1 MKNKLKKLLL
11 LAATLLSSACEL
23 GNSQITSN
31 INNTTSG
38 NTSIENLFKKN
49 QVLLSTGDARKL
61 IYDQEERFKTTDKYF
76 LVFAIN
82 YCDNCNETNK
92 AFNELFNNESF
103 IGDYQFK
110 SIYVDEEDDKYQLTD
125 PRSEM
130 YKIYF
135 SDSVYDEVDPLEF
148 RETIYTCASTAT
160 HEYAIES
167 FEQSKSM
174 LDEML
179 EGEDLYCPLILL
191 IDKTYTGNK
200 FNIRDVTIGINA
212 NNPLEKAKVLDDM
225 WFSKGLFLVE

>member
-1 MKNKLKKLLL
+1 MLL

-31 INNTTSG
+31 INNTTSD

-61 IYDQEERFKTTDKYF
+61 IYDQKERLKITDKYF
-76 LVFAIN
+76 LVFAMN
-82 YCDNCNETNK
+82 YCDNCNEANK
-92 AFNELFNNESF
+92 AFNELFNNELF
-103 IGDYQFK
+103 IGDYQLK
-110 SIYVDEEDDKYQLTD
+110 SIYVDEKDDKYQLTD
-125 PRSEM
+125 PSSEM

-135 SDSVYDEVDPLEF
+135 SDSVYDEVDPLEL
-148 RETIYTCASTAT
+148 RETIYTYASTAT

-167 FEQSKSM
+167 FEQNKS
-174 LDEML
+174 LFDEML
-179 EGEDLYCPLILL
+179 EGENLYCPLILL

-200 FNIRDVTIGINA
+200 FNIRDVTVGINA

-225 WFSKGLFLVE
+225 WLSKGLFLVE

>member
-1 MKNKLKKLLL
+1 MKNRLKKLLL
-11 LAATLLSSACEL
+11 LAAMLLSSACEL
-23 GNSQITSN
+23 GNSQIASN
-31 INNTTSG
+31 INDTTSD

-61 IYDQEERFKTTDKYF
+61 IYDQEKRFKTTDKYF
-76 LVFAIN
+76 LVFAMN
-82 YCDNCNETNK
+82 YCDNFNEANK
-92 AFNELFNNESF
+92 AFNELFNNELF
-103 IGDYQFK
+103 IGDYQLK

-135 SDSVYDEVDPLEF
+135 SDSVYDKADPLEF

-167 FEQSKSM
+167 FEQNKS
-174 LDEML
+174 LFDEML

-200 FNIRDVTIGINA
+200 FNIRDVTVGINA
-212 NNPLEKAKVLDDM
+212 QNPLEKAKVLDDM
-225 WFSKGLFLVE
+225 WFSKGLFQVE